1 MDEMEQLRIET
12 ELEKQQA
19 VVAGRGTEQQRDS
32 GMGVE
37 SAGEEVGAA
46 RGGGGGRAAYQQ
58 VRTLKVDLIYL
69 LREYCLYVLCTFN
82 VHCTG

>member
-1 MDEMEQLRIET
+1 MEQLRIET

-37 SAGEEVGAA
+37 SAGEEAA

-58 VRTLKVDLIYL
+58 VHTAKVDLLYL
-69 LREYCLYVLCTFN
+69 LRENCLYDLRTSNVLY
-82 VHCTG
+82 CTG